1 MASATLSATLMEKL
15 YGDLERVAH
24 DIQEVV
30 RTSTPESVSGDQARR
45 FVERF
50 AQVERSAASG
60 IALFTPVVVGTGSYA
75 KEGHASAQ
83 DWLGTLSG
91 TSAGAAKGR
100 LAAAERAAV
109 DPSLTEALHE
119 GGLSVSE
126 LAVLTKAAAE
136 APASTADLLELVD
149 QGASHQEL
157 SDTAARMKAAAR
169 SRETEHLR
177 RARVHA
183 HRHLRAHPVETGG
196 VRAEIFCDEVD
207 WARIDPSIEAR
218 AKELWKAAGGS
229 GGAEALE
236 AYRLDAFI
244 EYFGSGGGSGGA
256 EGSGAEGSGAE
267 GSGAEGSRG
276 RRRCA
281 KGPRGQAIVVIDAA
295 ALRRGTTEGDELCEI
310 EGIGPVSVEAATEL
324 LSESSLRYLVRQGFD
339 IKTVTTPT
347 RDVAAA
353 LEAALIVR
361 DRTCAVPGCGKR
373 LGLEIDHRGVD
384 FRDHGPTELDNL
396 VRLCP
401 EHHHL
406 KTHGGWRLEGKPGA
420 WKWVAPEHPK
430 SANYIAKARKLAAA
444 KGRARAARER
454 ANGAADVKV
463 AAKAAANNAAQA
475 NDRVQADAN
484 AKANDTIRRSR
495 GSP

>member
-1 MASATLSATLMEKL
+1 METL
-15 YGDLERVAH
+15 YGNLERALH
-24 DIQEVV
+24 EMQEVV

-50 AQVERSAASG
+50 AEAERAAASG
-60 IALFTPVVVGTGSYA
+60 VALFTPVVVGTGAYA

-119 GGLSVSE
+119 GALSPAE
-126 LAVLTKAAAE
+126 LAVVTQATTE
-136 APASTADLLELVD
+136 APESTADLLKLVD

-177 RARVHA
+177 RARVHTN
-183 HRHLRAHPVETGG
+183 RHLRAHQVETGG
-196 VRAEIFCDEVD
+196 VRAEIFCDEVQ
-207 WARIDPSIEAR
+207 WARVFPSIEAR
-218 AKELWKAAGGS
+218 AKELWKAAGGGS
-229 GGAEALE
+229 EPLE
-236 AYRLDAFI
+236 AYRLDALL
-244 EYFGSGGGSGGA
+244 EQLGDAGGSCGRFGDPGPGDA
-256 EGSGAEGSGAE
+256 ARRPSSGVRA
-267 GSGAEGSRG
+267 
-276 RRRCA
+276 
-281 KGPRGQAIVVIDAA
+281 QAIVVIDAA
-295 ALRRGTTEGDELCEI
+295 ALRRGTTEGDEICEI

-324 LSESSLRYLVRQGFD
+324 LSEASVRYVIREGFD
-339 IKTVTTPT
+339 IKTVTKLS

-353 LEAALIVR
+353 VEAALIVR

-373 LGLEIDHRGVD
+373 IGLERDHRGVD
-384 FRDHGPTELDNL
+384 FGDDGPTELDNL

-420 WKWVAPEHPK
+420 WKWVAPAHPK
-430 SANYIAKARKLAAA
+430 SAHYIARARRLAAA
-444 KGRARAARER
+444 KGRAKTARQR
-454 ANGAADVKV
+454 NFP
-463 AAKAAANNAAQA
+463 
-475 NDRVQADAN
+475 
-484 AKANDTIRRSR
+484 RRD
-495 GSP
+495 

>member
-1 MASATLSATLMEKL
+1 MPSATLMEKL
-15 YGDLERVAH
+15 YGDLERTVDH
-24 DIQEVV
+24 IQEVV

-50 AQVERSAASG
+50 AQIERAAASG
-60 IALFTPVVVGTGSYA
+60 VALFTPVVVETGAYA

-119 GGLSVSE
+119 GGLSPAE
-126 LAVLTKAAAE
+126 LSVVTNAATE
-136 APASTADLLELVD
+136 APESTADLLKLLD

-157 SDTAARMKAAAR
+157 SDTAARLKAAAR

-183 HRHLRAHPVETGG
+183 HRHLRSHQVETGG

-207 WARIDPSIEAR
+207 WARIGPAVDSR
-218 AKELWKAAGGS
+218 AKELWKAAGGGS
-229 GGAEALE
+229 EPLE
-236 AYRLDAFI
+236 AYRLDAFF
-244 EYFGSGGGSGGA
+244 ELFGDCVGSGGGVGDPGPGNQSRRSSK
-256 EGSGAEGSGAE
+256 GSGA
-267 GSGAEGSRG
+267 
-276 RRRCA
+276 
-281 KGPRGQAIVVIDAA
+281 QAIVVIDAA
-295 ALRRGTTEGDELCEI
+295 ALRRGTTEGDEICEI

-324 LSESSLRYLVRQGFD
+324 LSEASLRYVIREGFD
-339 IKTVTTPT
+339 IKTVTKLS
-347 RDVAAA
+347 RDVPAV

-361 DRTCAVPGCGKR
+361 DRTCAVPGCPKR
-373 LGLEIDHRGVD
+373 LGLEIDHRCVD
-384 FRDHGPTELDNL
+384 FGDDGPTELDNL

-401 EHHHL
+401 EHHYL
-406 KTHGGWRLEGKPGA
+406 KTYGGWRLEGKPGH
-420 WKWVAPEHPK
+420 WEWVAPAHPK
-430 SANYIAKARKLAAA
+430 SANYIARARKLAAA
-444 KGRARAARER
+444 KGRAKTARER
-454 ANGAADVKV
+454 ANDAVQSNGD
-463 AAKAAANNAAQA
+463 AKEGG
-475 NDRVQADAN
+475 
-484 AKANDTIRRSR
+484 KTRRNR